1 MSKNNIAIVVFSL
14 LLHTLSVPAQS
25 FYKTFGTGTSME
37 YGSAI
42 AIAPDGKI
50 VIGGSMNNFCFVS
63 LLDSTGSLVL
73 WTRKF
78 TLDSSYVNQVSSIE
92 ITPDNYIIGTTD
104 ILCSTPKFCGTGYFK
119 IDFSGNFYF
128 NKTVLSNNNKFT
140 LKKIFPI
147 SSSSYVGVGMNYT
160 NSGTHADWKFLKIN
174 SSTGAIT
181 YQSGLIDEDHA
192 GLTGYLDDIFSTTT
206 LHNNYFYFS
215 GRIYAGGTGA
225 ESMRPNIVKMDT
237 NFTVIW
243 SNFYFKDENNNARI
257 YPFDLQAY
265 DDTLIVTYAGDMNGT
280 GPDFSCGLI
289 KLKTDGTV
297 LWQKNLDLSNSSNDH
312 PSKVMVTSDGY
323 LIFGVSN
330 FLSTGNRDFFL
341 IKTNRNGQIIWSKTI
356 GTSSLEQAASI
367 SYGAAQLHNGYVY
380 FTGETNSGNDKIVV
394 ANVSLN
400 GSVSCIS
407 ETSQTIINTTIPNY
421 QQANTQRVET
431 PNTISVASVPTY
443 PANLTNT
450 CFSFSLGADTTL
462 CSPIN
467 FTLQVPT
474 IASASYEW
482 STGDSSNVITVQD
495 SGLYYLKI
503 TSNCCSVIDS
513 IRISK
518 ALPLQKNQLI
528 ILCAGDSLKVGNN
541 YHSLAGNYID
551 SLTTNYGCDSIVKTQ
566 LALYPTHY
574 ALSITLCKGD
584 SIYFN
589 SNYLQASGIYSD
601 TLSSVLGC
609 DSIVTLNLQIQETGQ
624 LYITGDTLLCKGDS
638 TILTAHGA
646 QTYQWSPQNSLYEID
661 ATTVIAAPSSNIKY
675 TLIGKNGSCFDTTS
689 ITISVLNNSKINP
702 QYSITPCDLKVQFQN
717 QNPSIQACN
726 WNFGDGYLSELCT
739 ASHQYSDEGN
749 YTINLI
755 VENSNGCK
763 QDTSF
768 TLKVSYDA
776 AAGKITKSNYFTP
789 NSDGEDDVFY
799 FSNGI
804 ACNYINFE
812 IYSVLGQL
820 IYKSS
825 DVENGWNGT
834 NQGGANCTFG
844 TYFFTLRTSSKNYSG
859 FVELIR

>member
-1 MSKNNIAIVVFSL
+1 MKRIFTIVVL
-14 LLHTLSVPAQS
+14 MMLLHTLSIPAQT
-25 FYKTFGTGTSME
+25 FYKTFGTGTTTE

-42 AIAPDGKI
+42 AIAPNGKI

-63 LLDSTGSLVL
+63 LLDSTGSIVL

-104 ILCSTPKFCGTGYFK
+104 VLCSTPKFCGTGYFK

-128 NKTVLSNNNKFT
+128 NKTVVSNNNKFT

-160 NSGTHADWKFLKIN
+160 SSGTHADWKFLKIN
-174 SSTGAIT
+174 SSTGAVT
-181 YQSGLIDEDHA
+181 YQSGLIDEEHA
-192 GLTGYLDDIFSTTT
+192 GLPGYLDDIFSTTT

-237 NFTVIW
+237 NFTVVW
-243 SNFYFKDENNNARI
+243 SNFYFKDENSSARI
-257 YPFDLQAY
+257 YPFDLEAY
-265 DDTLIVTYAGDMNGT
+265 DDSIIVTYAGDMNGT
-280 GPDFSCGLI
+280 GPAFSCGLI

-312 PSKVMVTSDGY
+312 PSRVMVTSDGY

-330 FLSTGNRDFFL
+330 FLSVGNRDFFL
-341 IKTNRNGQIIWSKTI
+341 IKTNRNGQVIWSKTI

-367 SYGAAQLHNGYVY
+367 SCGAAQLYNGYIY
-380 FTGETNSGNDKIVV
+380 FTGETNAGNNKIVV
-394 ANVSLN
+394 GNVTLN

-407 ETSQTIINTTIPNY
+407 ETSQTIANTTIPNY
-421 QQANTQRVET
+421 QQANTQRVEL

-443 PANLTNT
+443 PTNLTNN
-450 CFSFSLGADTTL
+450 CFSFSLGVDTIL

-474 IASASYEW
+474 IAGALYEW
-482 STGDSSNVITVQD
+482 NTGDSSNVITVQD

-503 TSNCCSVIDS
+503 TSNCCSFVDS

-518 ALPLQKNQLI
+518 SLPLQKNQLI
-528 ILCAGDSLKVGNN
+528 ILCAGDSLQVGNN
-541 YHSLAGNYID
+541 YHSFAGNYID
-551 SLTTNYGCDSIVKTQ
+551 TISTNFGCDSIVKTQ
-566 LALYPTHY
+566 LALYPTHF
-574 ALSITLCKGD
+574 ALSKTLCKGD

-589 SNYLQASGIYSD
+589 SNYLQASGIYYD

-609 DSIVTLNLQIQETGQ
+609 DSIVSLNLQIQETGQ
-624 LYITGDTLLCKGDS
+624 LSVTGDTLLCKGDS
-638 TILTAHGA
+638 TILIAHGA
-646 QTYQWSPQNSLYEID
+646 LTYQWSPQNSLDEID
-661 ATTVIAAPSSNIKY
+661 ANTVMAAPSSNTIY
-675 TLIGKNGSCFDTTS
+675 TLIGKNGFCFDTTTIS
-689 ITISVLNNSKINP
+689 ISVLNNPKINP
-702 QYSITPCDLKVQFQN
+702 LYSISPCLLNVQFQN
-717 QNPSIQACN
+717 QNPSIQTCN
-726 WNFGDGYLSELCT
+726 WNFGDGYLSELCN
-739 ASHQYSDEGN
+739 AVHQYSAEGN
-749 YTINLI
+749 YTINLN
-755 VENSNGCK
+755 VEFNNGCK

-768 TLKVSYDA
+768 TLKVSKDEGE
-776 AAGKITKSNYFTP
+776 GKITQSNYFTP
-789 NSDGEDDVFY
+789 NSDGVDDIFY

-804 ACNYINFE
+804 ACDYISFE
-812 IYSVLGQL
+812 IYSVLGQF
-820 IYKSS
+820 IYKSTA
-825 DVENGWNGT
+825 VEKGWNGS
-834 NQGGANCTFG
+834 NQGGAICTFG
-844 TYFFTLRTSSKNYSG
+844 TYFYIVKTATKNYFG